1 MFYNIKA
8 QQKYLRA
15 DKIFFFFFLKVNHAE
30 LWFYGIKNKCF
41 SVFLTDKV
49 KN

>member
-8 QQKYLRA
+8 QQKY
-15 DKIFFFFFLKVNHAE
+15 FFFLKVNHAE